1 MSTDLQTRF
10 EDLELIRNA
19 LLEQIDD
26 LDAFDPQDF
35 ADALM
40 GLERE

>member
-1 MSTDLQTRF
+1 VG
-10 EDLELIRNA
+10 
-19 LLEQIDD
+19 EQIDD
-26 LDAFDPQDF
+26 LDAFDPEEF